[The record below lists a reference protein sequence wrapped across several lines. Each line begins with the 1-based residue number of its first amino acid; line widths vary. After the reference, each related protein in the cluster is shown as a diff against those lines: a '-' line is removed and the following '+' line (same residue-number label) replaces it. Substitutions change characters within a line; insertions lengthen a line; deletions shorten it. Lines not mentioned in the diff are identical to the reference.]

1 MFKGQARNS
10 VTIKTFCSVYN
21 VTKIITYEITYSW
34 LWYLL
39 FDLMTCLS
47 VEVCQMILFFSTFK
61 ILFLVFRYLDV
72 LFTLWALHPLPS
84 WLAAISTITGHVI
97 TWLIVFTGTTDID
110 TLVAKH
116 PWSTFWKRIKLIRSW
131 IINYSLITIGSR
143 TTLLAW
149 SVYFD
154 WILLDSFIFNNFQA
168 LQNLRLECRKVRNI
182 FTLVTERQIF
192 PTRLTVINALS
203 CHVMTFQISTTVTR

>member
-10 VTIKTFCSVYN
+10 VTIKPFCNVYN

-47 VEVCQMILFFSTFK
+47 EEVCQMILFFSTFK

-149 SVYFD
+149 SVLTHSEISIHYYLKKPFC
-154 WILLDSFIFNNFQA
+154 LLWLN
-168 LQNLRLECRKVRNI
+168 
-182 FTLVTERQIF
+182 
-192 PTRLTVINALS
+192 TVIRFFY
-203 CHVMTFQISTTVTR
+203 FQ

>member
-10 VTIKTFCSVYN
+10 VTIKPFCNVYN
-21 VTKIITYEITYSW
+21 VTKIITYEITSSW

-39 FDLMTCLS
+39 FDSMTCLS

-143 TTLLAW
+143 ATLLAW
-149 SVYFD
+149 SLISIISKPYKTFASNVEKLEIY
-154 WILLDSFIFNNFQA
+154 LLWSQKGKFFQPGWQ
-168 LQNLRLECRKVRNI
+168 LSMHCP
-182 FTLVTERQIF
+182 VTWWHFRSRQ
-192 PTRLTVINALS
+192 LLHGSWQLS
-203 CHVMTFQISTTVTR
+203 P